1 MTNDIFLLYIG
12 IILFFLYGLLLLGT
26 CHPVGCK
33 MLSALIGPLCT
44 VLGYLSAYGF
54 CCVIGLKVSDI
65 HLLLPFLLLSIG
77 ADNMYVLSNISG

>member
-1 MTNDIFLLYIG
+1 
-12 IILFFLYGLLLLGT
+12 
-26 CHPVGCK
+26 